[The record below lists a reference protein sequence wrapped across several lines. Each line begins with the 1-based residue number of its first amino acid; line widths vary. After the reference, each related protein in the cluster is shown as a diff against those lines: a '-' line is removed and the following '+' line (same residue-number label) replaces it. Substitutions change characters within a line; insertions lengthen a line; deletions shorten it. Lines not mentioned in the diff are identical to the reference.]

1 MERSE
6 SPPRTVRLPWIGLLG
21 LLVAVVAGALVLLE
35 RFLLAGVVLPI
46 STLAFMSADV
56 RRRRTA
62 DPGLRFGN
70 AVSRRLA
77 DAAVLGGVA
86 WVSVDDDP
94 YVAAAALTA
103 LGTAYLAAYV
113 RAKAVGLGFGV
124 PDAIPGEALHFL
136 MVAVGL
142 VVGGMLQLQVFLW
155 LAAVVSAVSM
165 ARDVSHIA
173 RQAEAR

>member
-6 SPPRTVRLPWIGLLG
+6 PPPRTVPLPWIGLLG
-21 LLVAVVAGALVLLE
+21 LLVAAGAAALVLLE
-35 RFLLAGVVLPI
+35 RFLFAGAVLPI

-56 RRRRTA
+56 RSARA
-62 DPGLRFGN
+62 DEPVLRFGN
-70 AVSRRLA
+70 AICRRLA

-124 PDAIPGEALHFL
+124 PDTIPGEALHFL
-136 MVAVGL
+136 FVAVGL

-155 LAAVVSAVSM
+155 VAAVVSVVSM
-165 ARDVSHIA
+165 ARDVSHVA